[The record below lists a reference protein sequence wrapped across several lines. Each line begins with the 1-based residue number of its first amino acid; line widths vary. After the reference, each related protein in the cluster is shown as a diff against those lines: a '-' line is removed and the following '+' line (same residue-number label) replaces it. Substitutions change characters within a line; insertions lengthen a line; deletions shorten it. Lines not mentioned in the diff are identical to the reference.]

1 MAARVNGGGCA
12 KGTGGSLQ
20 ESSIFVFGELLVAE
34 GPHVYVVA
42 QCQGAQGESD
52 GLIGD
57 RGGMDNG

>member
-34 GPHVYVVA
+34 PPHVYVVDQA
-42 QCQGAQGESD
+42 KGRKESQT
-52 GLIGD
+52 GSSGIG
-57 RGGMDNG
+57 GKWIMG